1 MLEEKTQARK
11 ETIPRDTNLI
21 SWWSWR
27 PGIQPRNALLIGGAF
42 SLIALLLLALG
53 LVVLGLSIADTISS
67 PLSVPG
73 TVTRHTITGLNSTY
87 YLAIQLHEQG
97 FPASISVAVNKEV
110 YQAIR
115 AGEAVSLEYSSH
127 LQVLN
132 ALDAGGQRY
141 ILPNSGEPGIVLGA
155 IALLLLGLALL
166 PYPAALARWGWRDL
180 YIGGRVRTSGTI
192 IALRAATETQ
202 MRRPGLMPRR
212 GVRTWYGV
220 ALSSNDTENILTF
233 AVNETMFRGLV
244 EGVTVTITS
253 SPCIHYVYSLEQAR
267 EGE

>member
-1 MLEEKTQARK
+1 MLEGKTQAQR
-11 ETIPRDTNLI
+11 ETISRETNLI

-53 LVVLGLSIADTISS
+53 LVVLGLSIADTASS

-87 YLAIQLHEQG
+87 YLAIQLHTQG

-110 YQAIR
+110 YYAIGD
-115 AGEAVSLEYSSH
+115 GEAVTLEYSPH
-127 LQVLN
+127 LRVLN
-132 ALDAGGQRY
+132 ALDAGGQHS
-141 ILPNSGEPGIVLGA
+141 ILPNSGAPGIVLGA

-166 PYPAALARWGWRDL
+166 PYPAVLAHWGWRDL
-180 YIGGRVRTSGTI
+180 YTGGTMRTTGTI
-192 IALRAATETQ
+192 LALRAATETQ

-220 ALSSNDTENILTF
+220 ALSNDAGRILTF
-233 AVNETMFRGLV
+233 AVNETMFRGLA
-244 EGVTVTITS
+244 EGSTITITS
-253 SPCIHYVYSLEQAR
+253 SPRIHYVYSLEQVR
-267 EGE
+267 EDE